1 MKKLLEDLN
10 KSNQN
15 IKNNDTNNSNDTA
28 LTIFKSLIDEMS
40 ESNKKELVENIA
52 ISLDIQKRPKYLD
65 RFLVILQKIRH

>member
-40 ESNKKELVENIA
+40 ESNKKN
-52 ISLDIQKRPKYLD
+52 
-65 RFLVILQKIRH
+65 